1 MELVAGR
8 RGQLGALDALDRGE
22 DEQRAV
28 VLGDLAAVEAAA
40 GRPEEACRFALH
52 VLDQLER
59 T

>member
-1 MELVAGR
+1 M
-8 RGQLGALDALDRGE
+8 RGE

-28 VLGDLAAVEAAA
+28 ALGDLVAVEAAA

-52 VLDQLER
+52 ALDQLER